1 MRLIDADALL
11 EKVREIR
18 KLALDR
24 AVETPANMPFPIYQN
39 PAYTRYSTQ
48 ADEREKFKVMI
59 EEAPSVQPETNC
71 SEIPNNWIPCSERLP
86 DDLAEVNVTWV
97 NHNPEPYYDFVKN
110 KPCTGSA
117 VYYKGDW
124 YWYSSVCVDVLAEY
138 GKNEIDEIDDAI
150 EITAWMPLPEPYQ
163 EGGERS

>member
-1 MRLIDADALL
+1 MRLIDADVLL

-59 EEAPSVQPETNC
+59 EEAPSVQPEHMHTVMLK
-71 SEIPNNWIPCSERLP
+71 I
-86 DDLAEVNVTWV
+86 AEKYEKAMNTSCILNPMAWALYQTWK
-97 NHNPEPYYDFVKN
+97 EYD
-110 KPCTGSA
+110 
-117 VYYKGDW
+117 
-124 YWYSSVCVDVLAEY
+124 
-138 GKNEIDEIDDAI
+138 
-150 EITAWMPLPEPYQ
+150 
-163 EGGERS
+163 R

>member
-1 MRLIDADALL
+1 MRLIDADVLL

-59 EEAPSVQPETNC
+59 EEAPSVQPE
-71 SEIPNNWIPCSERLP
+71 R
-86 DDLAEVNVTWV
+86 
-97 NHNPEPYYDFVKN
+97 K
-110 KPCTGSA
+110 
-117 VYYKGDW
+117 
-124 YWYSSVCVDVLAEY
+124 
-138 GKNEIDEIDDAI
+138 DAI
-150 EITAWMPLPEPYQ
+150 EKAVAVEAISDELMSRFDISATYAYDVAESAVNRIEVMAKKMYR
-163 EGGERS
+163 GEDG

>member
-1 MRLIDADALL
+1 MGRERTGMIRQEQCRKVCRIIDDYLANRPTERDSLIVAVQKAFDVL
-11 EKVREIR
+11 E
-18 KLALDR
+18 
-24 AVETPANMPFPIYQN
+24 
-39 PAYTRYSTQ
+39 Q
-48 ADEREKFKVMI
+48 AD
-59 EEAPSVQPETNC
+59 TNC

-150 EITAWMPLPEPYQ
+150 EITAWMPLPEAYQ
-163 EGGERS
+163 ERVSSRERM

>member
-1 MRLIDADALL
+1 MRPIDAIELKQALVVSAIL
-11 EKVREIR
+11 EDKKTIEQI
-18 KLALDR
+18 
-24 AVETPANMPFPIYQN
+24 I
-39 PAYTRYSTQ
+39 
-48 ADEREKFKVMI
+48 DEQPTI
-59 EEAPSVQPETNC
+59 EPEQR
-71 SEIPNNWIPCSERLP
+71 WIPVSERLP

-97 NHNPEPYYDFVKN
+97 NHKPEPYYDFVKD

-124 YWYSSVCVDVLAEY
+124 YWYSSVCADLLAEY

-163 EGGERS
+163 GRGE

>member
-48 ADEREKFKVMI
+48 ADERERFIVMI
-59 EEAPSVQPETNC
+59 EKAPT
-71 SEIPNNWIPCSERLP
+71 
-86 DDLAEVNVTWV
+86 VN
-97 NHNPEPYYDFVKN
+97 
-110 KPCTGSA
+110 S
-117 VYYKGDW
+117 KG
-124 YWYSSVCVDVLAEY
+124 E
-138 GKNEIDEIDDAI
+138 
-150 EITAWMPLPEPYQ
+150 Q
-163 EGGERS
+163 E